1 MSIRIIRRVILIANA
16 TRPGTVFNYKSAWRK
31 WDSRRKI
38 DPIICPMRDVV
49 QFLTECFQ
57 KGFKYN
63 TIAGFGSAIS
73 AYHDPIQSIS
83 VDKLLGFLI
92 L

>member
-1 MSIRIIRRVILIANA
+1 MSIRIIRRVILFANA

-38 DPIICPMRDVV
+38 DPIICPIRDVV
-49 QFLTECFQ
+49 QFLTEFFQ

-63 TIAGFGSAIS
+63 TITGFGSAIS
-73 AYHDPIQSIS
+73 AYHDPIQGIS
-83 VDKLLGFLI
+83 VDNLLGFLI